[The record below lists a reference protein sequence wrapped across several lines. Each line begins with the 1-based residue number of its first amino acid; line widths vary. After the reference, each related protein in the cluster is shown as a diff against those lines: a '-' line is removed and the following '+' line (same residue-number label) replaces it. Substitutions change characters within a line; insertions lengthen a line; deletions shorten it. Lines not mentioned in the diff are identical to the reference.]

1 MVRIRIPVGSQA
13 EDKILSFYTSLYSD
27 YLEECKQSGQ
37 PILYS
42 RDGLIKN
49 IKKALEID
57 GLCIH
62 SRKLRSNTI
71 IDRWRENGWYELSF
85 RSWHYALEL
94 KRNGEEI
101 VGIVMDAINNV
112 DYHNDL
118 MENQPYDSHNETLA
132 ALIKRIVKKTIIK

>member
-1 MVRIRIPVGSQA
+1 MVRIRIPVDSQV

-27 YLEECKQSGQ
+27 YLEECKLSGQ

-42 RDGLIKN
+42 RERLIKN
-49 IKKALEID
+49 ITKALEID
-57 GLCIH
+57 GLYIH
-62 SRKLRSNTI
+62 SRKLRPNPI
-71 IDRWRENGWYELSF
+71 IDKWRENGWYELSF

-94 KRNGEEI
+94 KRDGEEI
-101 VGIVMDAINNV
+101 VGILKDAINNV

-132 ALIKRIVKKTIIK
+132 AFIKRIVKKAVRK